1 MEIEVGVH
9 HLDGDK
15 MRHMCSDKCTF
26 RTRQIAK
33 THLKAANAQRRKQ
46 GEKPLRMYRCPVCG
60 YWHFTSTESKGRRK
74 RK

>member
-15 MRHMCSDKCTF
+15 MRHMCSDKRTF
-26 RTRQIAK
+26 RTKQIAK
-33 THLKAANAQRRKQ
+33 THLKTVNAKRRKQ
-46 GEKPLRMYRCPVCG
+46 GEKLLSMYRCPVCG
-60 YWHFTSTESKGRRK
+60 CWHFTKGRRK

>member
-15 MRHMCSDKCTF
+15 MRHMCSDKRTF

-33 THLKAANAQRRKQ
+33 THLKKANAQRRKQ
-46 GEKPLRMYRCPVCG
+46 GEKLLRMYRCPVCG
-60 YWHFTSTESKGRRK
+60 YWHFSSTGKGRRK

>member
-26 RTRQIAK
+26 RTKQIAK
-33 THLKAANAQRRKQ
+33 THLKTVNAQRRKQ
-46 GEKPLRMYRCPVCG
+46 GEKLLEMYRCPVCG
-60 YWHFTSTESKGRRK
+60 CWHFTSTGRKGMRK